1 MLSVATRILAD
12 AAAAGS
18 PKCVN
23 SFCRDE
29 PGATEVEFIPSI
41 DRALMQKDH
50 AMCRVLGLCRPLLCV
65 AALLALAM
73 PTLAQDTRREFAP
86 EGNAYFKVS
95 DQARVYLQASVVGR
109 PTQNTTDGELGAN
122 FDYTFKPIFRPEL
135 LNAQWERDRYLWA
148 RVGYLLGGG
157 EEGLKDFHERRI
169 IVQATGRILLA
180 NQFWLMHRG
189 QVDFRDIDG
198 QASQRYRYRAAVERE
213 FTLQGVA
220 VVPYAQA
227 EIFYDTRYNAVSR
240 QLYQFGAEVEFA
252 RQWRIEPYYA
262 RQADKLPT
270 PGAVDRLGLVLKYY
284 H

>member
-1 MLSVATRILAD
+1 MPDATHQKTMLSGATRILAD
-12 AAAAGS
+12 DAAAGL

-23 SFCRDE
+23 SFCRDDS
-29 PGATEVEFIPSI
+29 GATEVEFIPSI

-50 AMCRVLGLCRPLLCV
+50 ALCRVLGLCRPLLCV

-198 QASQRYRYRAAVERE
+198 QAVAHRALLRAA
-213 FTLQGVA
+213 G
-220 VVPYAQA
+220 
-227 EIFYDTRYNAVSR
+227 
-240 QLYQFGAEVEFA
+240 
-252 RQWRIEPYYA
+252 
-262 RQADKLPT
+262 RQAAHARRGGPAGLGPQVLPLIRFRRGVCT
-270 PGAVDRLGLVLKYY
+270 RSPGPTTRGAKDPCDESERDAVAHGRNAGWRKSDR
-284 H
+284 

>member
-1 MLSVATRILAD
+1 
-12 AAAAGS
+12 
-18 PKCVN
+18 
-23 SFCRDE
+23 
-29 PGATEVEFIPSI
+29 
-41 DRALMQKDH
+41 
-50 AMCRVLGLCRPLLCV
+50 
-65 AALLALAM
+65 M
-73 PTLAQDTRREFAP
+73 PALAQDTRREFAP

-109 PTQNTTDGELGAN
+109 LTQNITDGELGAN

-135 LNAQWERDRYLWA
+135 LAAQWERNRYLWA

-157 EEGLKDFHERRI
+157 QEGLKDFSERRI
-169 IVQATGRILLA
+169 IVQATGRGLLA
-180 NQFWLMHRG
+180 DEFWLMHRG
-189 QVDFRDIDG
+189 EVDFRDIDG
-198 QASQRYRYRAAVERE
+198 EASRRYRYRAAIERE
-213 FTLQGVA
+213 FTVQGAA

-227 EIFYDTRYNAVSR
+227 EIFYDTRYSAVSR
-240 QLYQFGAEVEFA
+240 QLYQLGAEVELT